1 MTRTDQNGARSEAK
15 SAWTVVVVYE
25 DPAARERA
33 MGFGDQLVGRFWA
46 GLEFDLRWWAF
57 AQLEGA
63 DSAKAAADEAARAD
77 LVVFVAHPEG
87 DFPPAVKVWTETWLS
102 QRGDREGVLVG
113 LLEPVLGAGGQEGP
127 KHHFLRNAAH
137 HGAMDYLTEMP
148 QDISR
153 SIPDS
158 LDSYTERAEQ
168 VTSLLDNILHQQA
181 PPPSL
186 LA

>member
-1 MTRTDQNGARSEAK
+1 
-15 SAWTVVVVYE
+15 
-25 DPAARERA
+25 
-33 MGFGDQLVGRFWA
+33 
-46 GLEFDLRWWAF
+46 
-57 AQLEGA
+57 
-63 DSAKAAADEAARAD
+63 
-77 LVVFVAHPEG
+77 
-87 DFPPAVKVWTETWLS
+87 
-102 QRGDREGVLVG
+102 
-113 LLEPVLGAGGQEGP
+113 
-127 KHHFLRNAAH
+127 
-137 HGAMDYLTEMP
+137 MDYLTEMP